1 MSSLTESQDVQRF
14 LEWDNQCAMADNY
27 LIAVALIY
35 MLRAKYSIEQYSY
48 FNLMVALYLAHEVEE
63 ENFEYR
69 NDFVWA
75 AFGTNS
81 LNTENVRLFA
91 KRREKLWRDMGYN
104 VIVKREEAESMMNK
118 IMRHSYAAIGR
129 VRSPETMYWQPA
141 GNRKRSCSLAT
152 SGSVST
158 SDGQPIP
165 ILGRGASDPMIA
177 GSQQFAEPSLSD
189 YFPLTDMSLATC
201 F

>member
-1 MSSLTESQDVQRF
+1 
-14 LEWDNQCAMADNY
+14 MADNY

-91 KRREKLWRDMGYN
+91 KRKEKLWRDMGYN

-118 IMRHSYAAIGR
+118 IMRHSYAAVGR
-129 VRSPETMYWQPA
+129 VRSLESAYWQPA
-141 GNRKRSCSLAT
+141 GDRKRSGSVTT

-158 SDGQPIP
+158 GDGQPVP
-165 ILGRGASDPMIA
+165 ILGRGASDPM
-177 GSQQFAEPSLSD
+177 FAQEPSLPD